1 MKRYEMIFLYIAIL
15 LASAWT
21 AYNIREC
28 SEQRARQIRGVKL

>member
-1 MKRYEMIFLYIAIL
+1 MKRYEIFLYVALL

-28 SEQRARQIRGVKL
+28 SEQRARQSSK